1 MLSSDVGA
9 ILVKEPK
16 GQTHIWKRT
25 IQCLFDQT
33 LVLILQMVSEKMIFM
48 GISHKVYRY
57 FKFRCDGHLG
67 RRSEMPDTMVEG
79 DHPRI
84 ISAKFG

>member
-1 MLSSDVGA
+1 MGPYGKSLDVGA

-16 GQTHIWKRT
+16 RQTRIWKRT

-48 GISHKVYRY
+48 LYPAFQTSDQ
-57 FKFRCDGHLG
+57 DGRH
-67 RRSEMPDTMVEG
+67 T
-79 DHPRI
+79 
-84 ISAKFG
+84 